1 MFEAKLAM
9 RLQSSEPKCANC
21 KSWDQSLSLQTF
33 GRCKRAPSGVNVS
46 FASGLNPGSAAVA
59 LTTDLSVCSKW
70 ESKD

>member
-21 KSWDQSLSLQTF
+21 KSWNRIGEYGAIGICAKTLVVH
-33 GRCKRAPSGVNVS
+33 PVH
-46 FASGLNPGSAAVA
+46 ASST
-59 LTTDLSVCSKW
+59 TTDLSVCSKW